1 MINLIIV
8 PHAVQRTAES
18 VLKEIFPC
26 LVACGLVEDNMDAYT
41 MQISGERSYIA
52 GNHDLLEFKDIRRY
66 CSNTLI
72 NNHSALAIPNHYDND
87 HGYSMA
93 CSFAKIIK
101 LIRLH

>member
-1 MINLIIV
+1 M
-8 PHAVQRTAES
+8 
-18 VLKEIFPC
+18 KEIFPY

-66 CSNTLI
+66 CSSNTLI
-72 NNHSALAIPNHYDND
+72 INSYSALAIPNNYDND
-87 HGYSMA
+87 HR

-101 LIRLH
+101 SY